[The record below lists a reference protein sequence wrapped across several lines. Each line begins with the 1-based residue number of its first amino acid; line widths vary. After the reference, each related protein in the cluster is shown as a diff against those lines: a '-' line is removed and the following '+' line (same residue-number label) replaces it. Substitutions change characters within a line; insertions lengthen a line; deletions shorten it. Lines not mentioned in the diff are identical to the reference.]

1 MSLTKCL
8 IAIFSRS
15 RSISEARQFFWPEK
29 QVIAVIVLSMV
40 GTLGMLWTFVHETQ
54 VARNSIDPDLPL
66 VLALVLLAF
75 TFAGVLAL
83 LACLNSKVSTEQYA
97 WCLRQLRLRA
107 SLGLPLPQRSM
118 TKRDLLEYAINAKE
132 SENYTKMM
140 LSALNRQ

>member
-8 IAIFSRS
+8 IAMFSRS
-15 RSISEARQFFWPEK
+15 TSMPEARRFFWPEK
-29 QVIAVIVLSMV
+29 QVMAVIVLSMV
-40 GTLGMLWTFVHETQ
+40 GSLAMMWAFVHESQ
-54 VARNSIDPDLPL
+54 LARNSVDPELPL
-66 VLALVLLAF
+66 VIALVLLAF
-75 TFAGVLAL
+75 TFGGVLAL
-83 LACLNSKVSTEQYA
+83 IACLNSKVSTEQYA

-132 SENYTKMM
+132 SEIYTDFM